1 MLSPICK
8 AHSGEEIKY
17 STCKR
22 GEICIYDSRLSI
34 YGSIQPDCLAVV
46 LAKADPQVNV
56 VV

>member
-46 LAKADPQVNV
+46 LAKADPQVYV